1 MIIGYFLVGI
11 SRNVAYCDQI
21 LGFWVIHVEVP
32 NSSNIF
38 GDNSIFGC
46 RIQNLSASVEAGA
59 LAHLYPCPEILE
71 GGSQKS
77 LFE

>member
-1 MIIGYFLVGI
+1 MIIGYFLAGI

-71 GGSQKS
+71 GESQKS